1 MRILIIAPG
10 LLFVAVVVLYILY
23 LSRFPTDGNLE
34 WSQSSGLVK
43 ILLIAALLSG
53 ILSTGSF
60 IVAVLGWFKGT
71 CLVLKRMHYT
81 AIGIAY
87 ALNIH
92 LWTQLGFFEWIK
104 GRLLSKLENNMSWKE
119 FEKQTPRLALL
130 GFEKL
135 NRKVAYLALLNKDG
149 SPRLH
154 PVTPFIGN
162 GMLFMFT
169 EPSSPKIRDLGRDGR
184 YALHCSVDR
193 KDGEPLVEFL
203 VSGAAKVIS
212 DKSVRAEAEK
222 IAASPVVI
230 HNYVLF
236 EFRID
241 SVLLVEYDA
250 EGKRAVQRWHLQ
262 TQPQGSQIITVGG
275 SVETLTPG

>member
-1 MRILIIAPG
+1 M
-10 LLFVAVVVLYILY
+10 
-23 LSRFPTDGNLE
+23 
-34 WSQSSGLVK
+34 
-43 ILLIAALLSG
+43 
-53 ILSTGSF
+53 
-60 IVAVLGWFKGT
+60 
-71 CLVLKRMHYT
+71 C
-81 AIGIAY
+81 
-87 ALNIH
+87 
-92 LWTQLGFFEWIK
+92 
-104 GRLLSKLENNMSWKE
+104 WKE
-119 FEKQTPRLALL
+119 FEKQAPTLASLGVARL
-130 GFEKL
+130 
-135 NRKVAYLALLNKDG
+135 NHKVAYLALLNKDG

-154 PVTPFIGN
+154 PVTPVIGN

-169 EPSSPKIRDLGRDGR
+169 EPSSSKIRDLRRDGR

-203 VSGAAKVIS
+203 VSGAAKVIR

-262 TQPQGSQIITVGG
+262 T
-275 SVETLTPG
+275 